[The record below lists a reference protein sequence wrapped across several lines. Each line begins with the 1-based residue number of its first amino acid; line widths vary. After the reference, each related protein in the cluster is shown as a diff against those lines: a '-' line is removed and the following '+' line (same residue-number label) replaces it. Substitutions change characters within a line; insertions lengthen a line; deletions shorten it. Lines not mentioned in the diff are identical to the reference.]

1 MHLFMALFYAG
12 SVDTRWGGLLAL
24 FTEGMLALVRASA
37 AYRNHAGEKDRW
49 VLSSAR
55 VFRAE
60 LIWALK
66 GGAL

>member
-1 MHLFMALFYAG
+1 MHFLTALFYAG

-24 FTEGMLALVRASA
+24 FTEGVLALARASST
-37 AYRNHAGEKDRW
+37 YRNADEKDRW
-49 VLSSAR
+49 ILSSAR